1 MCRSTTERIA
11 RYDRLKIRGFYL
23 RVSVSACEIPLA
35 EAITLVFLPR
45 IDGNLLEV
53 NGSRILA
60 EAAAIV
66 PLHRIRSAE
75 GGDGSEAV
83 FGSTERVMASEGVRF
98 EAYIGEEKA
107 LGGVFR
113 RGDGG
118 WEMELRCSTDGVAG
132 VAAAD
137 VWVVGEKGLSMRQRV
152 EGGSRRGRRKGFCL
166 RLEEIPEEE
175 EGCHCLCCEEEEEEE
190 SGWNIVG
197 DLKDCW
203 SGGKLMDNE
212 EDVELGLEGV
222 RWAVDVG
229 IWVMC
234 LGVGLLVS
242 RSSYRSLRRKL
253 L

>member
-1 MCRSTTERIA
+1 MRRSTTERIA

-23 RVSVSACEIPLA
+23 RVSVSARQIPLA

-118 WEMELRCSTDGVAG
+118 WRMELRCSMRQT
-132 VAAAD
+132 D
-137 VWVVGEKGLSMRQRV
+137 VWVVGENGLSMRQRV

-175 EGCHCLCCEEEEEEE
+175 EEEEE
-190 SGWNIVG
+190 SGWEIVGSKEG
-197 DLKDCW
+197 DLKECW

-242 RSSYRSLRRKL
+242 RSSYSSLRRKL

>member
-1 MCRSTTERIA
+1 MCRSTKETIA
-11 RYDRLKIRGFYL
+11 RYDPLKIRRFYL
-23 RVSVSACEIPLA
+23 RVSLAARQIPLA
-35 EAITLVFLPR
+35 EAITLVFPPR

-53 NGSRILA
+53 NGSRIRA
-60 EAAAIV
+60 AAAAIV

-83 FGSTERVMASEGVRF
+83 FSSADRVMAGDGVRF
-98 EAYIGEEKA
+98 EVYIGEEKA

-118 WEMELRCSTDGVAG
+118 WEMELRCSREGDAG

-152 EGGSRRGRRKGFCL
+152 VGGSRRGRRKGLCL

-175 EGCHCLCCEEEEEEE
+175 EGCPCLCCKEEEEEEEEEE
-190 SGWNIVG
+190 SGWEIVG
-197 DLKDCW
+197 SEEGDSK
-203 SGGKLMDNE
+203 E

-234 LGVGLLVS
+234 LGMGLLVS
-242 RSSYRSLRRKL
+242 RSSYRSLRRKPL
-253 L
+253 

>member
-1 MCRSTTERIA
+1 MCRSTMERIA
-11 RYDRLKIRGFYL
+11 RYEPLKIRGFYL
-23 RVSVSACEIPLA
+23 RVPVAARQIPLA
-35 EAITLVFLPR
+35 EATTLVFLPR

-53 NGSRILA
+53 NGSRIRA

-83 FGSTERVMASEGVRF
+83 FGSTDRVMTGEGVRF
-98 EAYIGEEKA
+98 EAYIGDEKA

-118 WEMELRCSTDGVAG
+118 WEMELRCSTEGDAGVA
-132 VAAAD
+132 AAAD
-137 VWVVGEKGLSMRQRV
+137 VWVVGEKGLSMRQSAV
-152 EGGSRRGRRKGFCL
+152 GVSRRGRRKRLCL

-175 EGCHCLCCEEEEEEE
+175 EGCRCLCCEEEE
-190 SGWNIVG
+190 SGWEIVG
-197 DLKDCW
+197 SKEGDFE
-203 SGGKLMDNE
+203 E

-229 IWVMC
+229 IWVVC
-234 LGVGLLVS
+234 LGVGLWVS